1 MPDPRPDPPPS
12 AQPRDAGQAAVE
24 LALALPVVVVML
36 LGIVQVV
43 AVVGDRLAVEFAAR
57 EGARA
62 AAVAGDPFGAAAA
75 AASRA
80 TGLTPLDVATTVR
93 PDRVTVTV
101 SHRSRT
107 DVPIIGRL
115 IRDVV
120 VESTVSMR
128 REPP

>member
-1 MPDPRPDPPPS
+1 MPDPRPDPPCA

-43 AVVGDRLAVEFAAR
+43 AVVGDRLAVELAAR

-62 AAVAGDPFGAAAA
+62 AAVAGDPSGAAAA

-93 PDRVTVTV
+93 SDRVTVTV